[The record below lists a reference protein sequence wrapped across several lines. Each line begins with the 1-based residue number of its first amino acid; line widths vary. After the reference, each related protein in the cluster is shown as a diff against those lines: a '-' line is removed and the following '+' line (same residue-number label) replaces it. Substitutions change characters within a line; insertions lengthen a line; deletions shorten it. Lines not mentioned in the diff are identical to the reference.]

1 MTYFQFKKYIAASL
15 EAVAGEYAAYE
26 AEKIACHIFGLDRRA
41 LSLVLREKAPD
52 KKEEAENIIA
62 RRKSGEPLAYILGN
76 VDFFGLN
83 LYVNEACLTP
93 RADTEVIVEKALDLL
108 DERRANVLDICTGS
122 GCIAVSV
129 LAERPDTRAVAVDK
143 FPATL
148 ALAMENA
155 RRNGVA
161 DRLIPLCADVLAEDF
176 APTDLPLDA
185 ILSNPPYIPTDVIP
199 TLEPELS
206 AEPVAALDGGKDG
219 LLFYRTLLRTQ
230 AKHLTP
236 GGFFLFEIGFDQAD
250 ALRRYGEERGFSQCR
265 VLKDYGGNDRVVHLS
280 APTA

>member
-1 MTYFQFKKYIAASL
+1 MTYLQLCQRLAKAGIESAEWDAQVLLCHFFRADLLTLRTHPEQIYPDDPAFL
-15 EAVAGEYAAYE
+15 RAVAQREQRYPLQYLIGEWDFYRQTYRVTPDCLIPRPDTE
-26 AEKIACHIFGLDRRA
+26 H
-41 LSLVLREKAPD
+41 LV
-52 KKEEAENIIA
+52 EEAIRLLPQGA
-62 RRKSGEPLAYILGN
+62 
-76 VDFFGLN
+76 FF
-83 LYVNEACLTP
+83 
-93 RADTEVIVEKALDLL
+93 ADL
-108 DERRANVLDICTGS
+108 CTGS

-129 LAERPDTRAVAVDK
+129 LAERPDTRAIAVDK

-148 ALAMENA
+148 ALAVENA
-155 RRNGVA
+155 RRNGVS

-176 APTDLPLDA
+176 VPTDLPLDA

-265 VLKDYGGNDRVVHLS
+265 GLKDYGGNDRVVHLS